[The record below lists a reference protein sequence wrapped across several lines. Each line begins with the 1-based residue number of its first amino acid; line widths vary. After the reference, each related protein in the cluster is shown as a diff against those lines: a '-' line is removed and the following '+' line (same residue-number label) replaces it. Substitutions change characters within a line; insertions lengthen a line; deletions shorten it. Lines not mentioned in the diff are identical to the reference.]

1 MPDINTSVCSIQ
13 TKTFNKTMDQFPD
26 VNFLTISTNTIKDQ
40 QNWCAAEGVKNMQL
54 MSLQDYY
61 DTPKDKV
68 DPEMIDWLMGGE
80 AIDLDK
86 FDKEELNQRMEQY
99 KN

>member
-1 MPDINTSVCSIQ
+1 MLSGKGYGIIDDIG
-13 TKTFNKTMDQFPD
+13 
-26 VNFLTISTNTIKDQ
+26 
-40 QNWCAAEGVKNMQL
+40 GVW
-54 MSLQDYY
+54 SLQDYY
-61 DTPKDKV
+61 DTPNDKV

-86 FDKEELNQRMEQY
+86 FNKEELNQRMEQY

>member
-1 MPDINTSVCSIQ
+1 M
-13 TKTFNKTMDQFPD
+13 
-26 VNFLTISTNTIKDQ
+26 
-40 QNWCAAEGVKNMQL
+40 
-54 MSLQDYY
+54 QDYY

-80 AIDLDK
+80 AIDLDN
-86 FDKEELNQRMEQY
+86 FNKEELNQRMEQY

>member
-1 MPDINTSVCSIQ
+1 ML
-13 TKTFNKTMDQFPD
+13 
-26 VNFLTISTNTIKDQ
+26 VN
-40 QNWCAAEGVKNMQL
+40 
-54 MSLQDYY
+54 
-61 DTPKDKV
+61 KDKV